1 MEKWVITTILCLSP
15 CYSLLLGLNSSQ
27 DIYSAH
33 NFNQLLDLLLE
44 EKRLRGQLEN
54 HVGSLEMRISNLQL
68 ELASQKMDT
77 DQAILHQ
84 RNDTEAKM
92 QLFNHTLE
100 KEKSNRHQLE
110 REYTKLSLDYQT
122 LTNQYND
129 LSAMY
134 TNMSLA
140 YDLLLNRYSLLEG
153 QLTNLAQETGQMNQS
168 LLLSVTTNHAE
179 ILELRQKQSKIYIH

>member
-1 MEKWVITTILCLSP
+1 
-15 CYSLLLGLNSSQ
+15 
-27 DIYSAH
+27 
-33 NFNQLLDLLLE
+33 
-44 EKRLRGQLEN
+44 
-54 HVGSLEMRISNLQL
+54 MRISNLQL
-68 ELASQKMDT
+68 ELASQKKDT

-84 RNDTEAKM
+84 RNEMEAKM

-129 LSAMY
+129 LSARY

-140 YDLLLNRYSLLEG
+140 YDVQLRRYSLLEG

-168 LLLSVTTNHAE
+168 LLLFVTTNHAD
-179 ILELRQKQSKIYIH
+179 ILELRQKQSKPFNVNFLSENAVEFNSYNRSFAKLFLTSMSEQLHVGHIRMAPTKNKDEHNRDRQNKQATP